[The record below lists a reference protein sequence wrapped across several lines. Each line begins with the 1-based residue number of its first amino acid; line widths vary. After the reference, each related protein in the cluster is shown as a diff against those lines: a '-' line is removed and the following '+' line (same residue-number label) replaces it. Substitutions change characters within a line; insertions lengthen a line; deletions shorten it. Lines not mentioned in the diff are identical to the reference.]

1 MEAAF
6 SRRPLSIHPIT
17 PPPARPPSLPPDV
30 PPKVQVTATAEG
42 SLKTM
47 QDYKIGFGAVLG

>member
-1 MEAAF
+1 V
-6 SRRPLSIHPIT
+6 H
-17 PPPARPPSLPPDV
+17 
-30 PPKVQVTATAEG
+30 PKVQVTATAEG